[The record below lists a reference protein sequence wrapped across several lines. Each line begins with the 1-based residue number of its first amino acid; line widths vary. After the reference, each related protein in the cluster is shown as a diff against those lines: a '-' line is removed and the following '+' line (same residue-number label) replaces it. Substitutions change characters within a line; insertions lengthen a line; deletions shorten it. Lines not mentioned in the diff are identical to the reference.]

1 MKAGRYMFL
10 IMDGVIYWVVG
21 EIDEN
26 GEYFIGGRNFCPC
39 EIYSVK
45 EIPYDI
51 KTYLPT
57 LSDIKDILLKYSTIK
72 SPTLEKSDVI
82 KILENSTILTDTK
95 NGIVNLRDILFDS
108 LYEKLIK

>member
-1 MKAGRYMFL
+1 MKVGRYMFL
-10 IMDGVIYWVVG
+10 IMDNVVYWVIG

-26 GEYFIGGRNFCPC
+26 GEYFVGGINFCPC

-57 LSDIKDILLKYSTIK
+57 LSDIKDILVKYSTLEN
-72 SPTLEKSDVI
+72 PTLEKSDVI
-82 KILENSTILTDTK
+82 KILENSPILTDTK

-108 LYEKLIK
+108 LYEKLIN

>member
-10 IMDGVIYWVVG
+10 IMENVVHWTIG

-26 GEYFIGGRNFCPC
+26 GEYFVGDINYCPC

-57 LSDIKDILLKYSTIK
+57 LSDIKDILVKYSTIE

-108 LYEKLIK
+108 LYEKLIN

>member
-10 IMDGVIYWVVG
+10 IMNNIVHWTIG

-26 GEYFIGGRNFCPC
+26 GEYFIGGINFCPC

-57 LSDIKDILLKYSTIK
+57 LSDIKDILLKYNTMEN
-72 SPTLEKSDVI
+72 PTLEKSDVI
-82 KILENSTILTDTK
+82 KILENSCVLTDTK
-95 NGIVNLRDILFDS
+95 NGIINLRDILFDS
-108 LYEKLIK
+108 LYEKLIN

>member
-10 IMDGVIYWVVG
+10 IMDGVVHWTIG
-21 EIDEN
+21 EIDEK
-26 GEYFIGGRNFCPC
+26 GEYFVGGINFCPC
-39 EIYSVK
+39 GIYSVK

-51 KTYLPT
+51 KTYLPP
-57 LSDIKDILLKYSTIK
+57 LSDINDILLKYST
-72 SPTLEKSDVI
+72 LEKSDII

-108 LYEKLIK
+108 LYEKLIN

>member
-10 IMDGVIYWVVG
+10 IMENVVHWTIG

-26 GEYFIGGRNFCPC
+26 GEYFVGGINYCPC

-57 LSDIKDILLKYSTIK
+57 LSDIKDIIVKYSIIEN
-72 SPTLEKSDVI
+72 PVLEKSDII

-95 NGIVNLRDILFDS
+95 NGIINLRDILFDS
-108 LYEKLIK
+108 LYEKLVD

>member
-10 IMDGVIYWVVG
+10 VMDDVAYWVVG
-21 EIDEN
+21 EIDGN
-26 GEYFIGGRNFCPC
+26 GEYFIGGVNFCPC

-57 LSDIKDILLKYSTIK
+57 ISDIKDILVKYNTIE

-108 LYEKLIK
+108 LYEKLIN

>member
-10 IMDGVIYWVVG
+10 IMENIVHWVVG
-21 EIDEN
+21 EIDEK
-26 GEYFIGGRNFCPC
+26 GEYFMGGVNFCPC

-45 EIPYDI
+45 EIPYAI

-57 LSDIKDILLKYSTIK
+57 LSDIKDILLKYSTMENPI
-72 SPTLEKSDVI
+72 LEKSDVI
-82 KILENSTILTDTK
+82 KILENSIILTDTK

-108 LYEKLIK
+108 LYEKLIN

>member
-10 IMDGVIYWVVG
+10 IMENVVHWTIG
-21 EIDEN
+21 EIDKN
-26 GEYFIGGRNFCPC
+26 GEYFVGGINYCPC

-57 LSDIKDILLKYSTIK
+57 ISDIKDILVKYSTIEN
-72 SPTLEKSDVI
+72 PTLDKSDVI
-82 KILENSTILTDTK
+82 KVFENSCILTDTK

-108 LYEKLIK
+108 LYEKLIN

>member
-10 IMDGVIYWVVG
+10 IMENVVHWTIG
-21 EIDEN
+21 EIDEK
-26 GEYFIGGRNFCPC
+26 GEYFIGGINFCPC
-39 EIYSVK
+39 EIYSIK

-57 LSDIKDILLKYSTIK
+57 LSDIKDILLKYSTIEN
-72 SPTLEKSDVI
+72 PTLEKSDVI
-82 KILENSTILTDTK
+82 KVLENSTILTNTK

-108 LYEKLIK
+108 LYEKLIN

>member
-10 IMDGVIYWVVG
+10 VMDGVVHWTIG

-26 GEYFIGGRNFCPC
+26 GEYFVGGINFCPC

-57 LSDIKDILLKYSTIK
+57 LSDIKDILLKYSMVEN
-72 SPTLEKSDVI
+72 PTLDKSDVI

-108 LYEKLIK
+108 LYNELIN

>member
-10 IMDGVIYWVVG
+10 IMENVAYWVVG
-21 EIDEN
+21 EIDEK
-26 GEYFIGGRNFCPC
+26 GEYFVGGINFCPC

-45 EIPYDI
+45 EIPYAI

-57 LSDIKDILLKYSTIK
+57 LSDIKDILLKYSTMENPI
-72 SPTLEKSDVI
+72 LEKSDVI
-82 KILENSTILTDTK
+82 KILENSIILTDTK

-108 LYEKLIK
+108 LYEKLIN

>member
-10 IMDGVIYWVVG
+10 VMENVVHWTIG
-21 EIDEN
+21 EIDEK
-26 GEYFIGGRNFCPC
+26 GEYFIGGVNFCPC

-57 LSDIKDILLKYSTIK
+57 LSDIKDILVKYSTI
-72 SPTLEKSDVI
+72 EKSDVI
-82 KILENSTILTDTK
+82 KILENSIILTDTK
-95 NGIVNLRDILFDS
+95 NGIVNLRDIFFDS
-108 LYEKLIK
+108 LYEKLIN

>member
-10 IMDGVIYWVVG
+10 IMENVAYWVVG

-26 GEYFIGGRNFCPC
+26 GEYFIGGVNFCPC

-57 LSDIKDILLKYSTIK
+57 LSDIKDILVKYSTLE
-72 SPTLEKSDVI
+72 SPVLEKSDVI
-82 KILENSTILTDTK
+82 KILEKSTILTDTK

-108 LYEKLIK
+108 LYKELIN

>member
-10 IMDGVIYWVVG
+10 IMDGVVYWTIG
-21 EIDEN
+21 EIDEK
-26 GEYFIGGRNFCPC
+26 GEYFIGDVNFCPC

-57 LSDIKDILLKYSTIK
+57 LSDIKDILLKYSTIEN
-72 SPTLEKSDVI
+72 PTFDKSDVI
-82 KILENSTILTDTK
+82 KVLENSTILTDTK

-108 LYEKLIK
+108 LYKELIN